1 MDLNVKNHI
10 LYYIIYINTI
20 KIHDNIKILPN
31 KLDHDKLDILFNILT
46 GIIINATI
54 IIIIYLL
61 FEKKGIPISSQG
73 ILINISQEINY
84 INILYC
90 INNSNTN

>member
-1 MDLNVKNHI
+1 MNLCVKNHI

-20 KIHDNIKILPN
+20 KMHDNIKILPN
-31 KLDHDKLDILFNILT
+31 KLDHDKFDILFNKLT

-54 IIIIYLL
+54 IIIMYLL

-73 ILINISQEINY
+73 ILINISHEINY
-84 INILYC
+84 INI
-90 INNSNTN
+90 